1 MKRRSKLTSQQ
12 KQEEQQQQQ
21 AGELQAQQQAGMEFA
36 TPEELLRYDG
46 KQTEV
51 PPTIAARLQDSLEKL
66 PPPKGWWRRFL
77 GS

>member
-1 MKRRSKLTSQQ
+1 MKRQSKLTSQQ
-12 KQEEQQQQQ
+12 KQEEQQQQ
-21 AGELQAQQQAGMEFA
+21 AADLRAQQNAGMEFA

-51 PPTIAARLQDSLEKL
+51 PPGVAARLQESLDKL
-66 PPPKGWWRRFL
+66 PPPRGWWRRFL

>member
-1 MKRRSKLTSQQ
+1 MKRHNKLTSQQ

-21 AGELQAQQQAGMEFA
+21 AGELLAQPSAGMEFA

-46 KQTEV
+46 KKTEV
-51 PPTIAARLQDSLEKL
+51 PPGIAAHLQDSLDKL